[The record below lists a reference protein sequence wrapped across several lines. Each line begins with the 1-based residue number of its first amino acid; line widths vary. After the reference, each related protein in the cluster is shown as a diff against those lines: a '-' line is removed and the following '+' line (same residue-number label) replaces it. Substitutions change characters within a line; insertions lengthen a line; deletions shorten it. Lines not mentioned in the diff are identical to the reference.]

1 MKPEKIQRFRALR
14 AMANHPQTP
23 ATERDTALR
32 MLEKMRINY
41 PGIEQAADLAD
52 SIEQGQWTADVGTA
66 AGDGAGAGAGQAGP
80 QRRRR
85 KAPRAAPPPPPPPPP
100 PQPPGTDWRSKFTSW
115 VRDFVSEVGQG
126 LSISTLAER
135 EVPVH
140 ISERPQTILV
150 QAQISEH
157 TLRRAAYLANDD
169 LTDFFRAV
177 GDLVAQELIDKYA
190 PDEDE

>member
-23 ATERDTALR
+23 ATEKDTARRILD
-32 MLEKMRINY
+32 KMRSEY

-52 SIEQGQWTADVGTA
+52 AIEQGQWTGADA
-66 AGDGAGAGAGQAGP
+66 AGAAGAASQAGP
-80 QRRRR
+80 QRRKR
-85 KAPRAAPPPPPPPPP
+85 KAPRASPPPPPPPSPP
-100 PQPPGTDWRSKFTSW
+100 PPPGPDWRSKFTSW

-135 EVPVH
+135 EVPVQ
-140 ISERPQTILV
+140 ITERPQTIIV

-157 TLRRAAYLANDD
+157 TLRRASYLANDD

-177 GDLVAQELIDKYA
+177 GDLVAQELIDRYI
-190 PDEDE
+190 PDDE